1 MLLLG
6 LVYCDHVF
14 TGIFMKILV
23 VGALTALTM
32 APAAAQGPRIAKDV
46 LPYCK
51 LAPKDAAATE
61 TSSNAYGYCLGAIT
75 GIVMGTWRRIKL
87 GDPVYLSGSGC
98 FDVPEQAFIELE
110 TLRVI
115 IMYADAH
122 PLELTEPFTRV
133 AARALRE
140 AWPCRAV
147 L

>member
-1 MLLLG
+1 MKML
-6 LVYCDHVF
+6 
-14 TGIFMKILV
+14 I

-32 APAAAQGPRIAKDV
+32 VTAAAQGARSTKDV

-51 LAPKDAAATE
+51 LAPKEAAATE
-61 TSSNAYGYCLGAIT
+61 ASANAYSYCLGAIT
-75 GIVMGTWRRIKL
+75 GVVMGTWRRIKS
-87 GDPVYLSGSGC
+87 GDPVYLSGPGC

-110 TLRVI
+110 TLKVI
-115 IMYADAH
+115 ITYADAH
-122 PLELTEPFTRV
+122 PLELAEPFARV

>member
-6 LVYCDHVF
+6 LVYCDHVL
-14 TGIFMKILV
+14 TGIFMKMFV
-23 VGALTALTM
+23 VSAMTSVTM
-32 APAAAQGPRIAKDV
+32 ATAAAQGSTIAKDV

-51 LAPKDAAATE
+51 LAPKEAAATE
-61 TSSNAYGYCLGAIT
+61 TSANAYSYCLGAIS
-75 GIVMGTWRRIKL
+75 GIVMGTWRRIRS
-87 GDPVYLSGSGC
+87 GDPVYLTGPGC
-98 FDVPEQAFIELE
+98 FDVPAQAFIELE
-110 TLRVI
+110 TLKVI

-122 PLELTEPFTRV
+122 PLELTEPFARV

>member
-6 LVYCDHVF
+6 LLYCDHVL
-14 TGIFMKILV
+14 TGILMKILV

-32 APAAAQGPRIAKDV
+32 ATAAAQSPRIAKDV
-46 LPYCK
+46 LPHCK
-51 LAPKDAAATE
+51 LAPKEAAATE
-61 TSSNAYGYCLGAIT
+61 TSSNAYSYCLGAIT
-75 GIVMGTWRRIKL
+75 GIVMGTWRRIKS
-87 GDPVYLSGSGC
+87 GDPVYLSGPGC

-110 TLRVI
+110 TLKVI
-115 IMYADAH
+115 IMYADSH
-122 PLELTEPFTRV
+122 TSELTEPFTRV